1 VVREARRGIYAAF
14 VVMGMILA
22 APGIAFAQP
31 PSADSEAPFDDSG
44 GSETADDTG
53 QHGRINGH
61 LPPRRENVDVV
72 SKLRLTGVED
82 GIGDVTVFKDTAYL
96 AAYVGECG
104 SSGVHIVDISD
115 VENPVKIGFIPT
127 DVGSFVAEGVQVITV
142 RTLHFRGDVLIF
154 NNELC
159 AESETPTGGATMVDV
174 TDPSNP
180 KILAEGF
187 GDFDTDGV
195 PDETGIAH
203 QVHSAFLWQAGIK
216 AYAVLVDDEE
226 VEDVDI
232 FDVTNPRRP
241 VKIAEY
247 DLAAM
252 FPQILQPEIPTL
264 TEVFFHDVIVKR
276 IDEIPG
282 QISQLLPGRQVMLA
296 SYWDAGYVA
305 LDVSD
310 PTTPIY
316 LGDTDFTNPDP
327 ELLESTGDTR
337 VPEGNAHYAEFTKDD
352 EYVIG
357 ADEDFD
363 PYALEGRNLTDDTPL
378 SAGQGSDTPPLE
390 PGETIEG
397 ETVFVGRACD
407 VDPAV
412 PTGDGSQIAVVERGE
427 CTFTEK
433 VANVEEAGGYTAVL
447 IFNREGADAC
457 TATLGM
463 SVEGG
468 IPTFGVIPRDQG
480 FALFD
485 EPYNDAACLAGDG
498 TATAPIPIGTVGD
511 EVSFTSY
518 FDGWGYVHL
527 YDANRG
533 RMGGAELDTYAIPEA
548 HNPRF
553 AANRGALSVHEVATS
568 AVDAS
573 LVYLSY
579 YAGGFRVLQIQN
591 NELVEVGSFIDR
603 RGSNFWGVQ
612 VFSDNNTE
620 YVAASDIDYGLY
632 IFKYTGG
639 P

>member
-1 VVREARRGIYAAF
+1 MITTARRG
-14 VVMGMILA
+14 VGTSLLVMGMILA
-22 APGIAFAQP
+22 SPSSALGQP
-31 PSADSEAPFDDSG
+31 PSPEDDGVVDAASAY
-44 GSETADDTG
+44 ETAGGPG
-53 QHGRINGH
+53 QHGRIEGH
-61 LPPRRENVDVV
+61 LPPRRENVELV
-72 SKLRLTGVED
+72 SKLRLTDVED
-82 GIGDVTVFKDTAYL
+82 GIADVTVFEDTAYL
-96 AAYVGECG
+96 AAFAGECG

-115 VENPVKIGFIPT
+115 VENPVKTGFIPT
-127 DVGSFVAEGVQVITV
+127 DVGSFVGEGVHVITV
-142 RTLHFRGDVLIF
+142 RTPRFQGDVLIF

-159 AESETPTGGATMVDV
+159 GESETPTGGATMVDV
-174 TDPSNP
+174 TDPSHP
-180 KILAEGF
+180 RILAEGF

-195 PDETGIAH
+195 PDDTGVAH
-203 QVHSAFLWQAGIK
+203 QVHSAFLWQAGLK

-226 VEDVDI
+226 VADVDI

-310 PTTPIY
+310 PTQPVY

-337 VPEGNAHYAEFTKDD
+337 VPEGNAHQAEFTKDD
-352 EYVIG
+352 EFVIG

-378 SAGQGSDTPPLE
+378 FAGQGSDTPPLE
-390 PGETIEG
+390 PGETIQG

-407 VDPAV
+407 IDPAV
-412 PTGDGSQIAVVERGE
+412 PTGDGSQVAVVERGE

-433 VANVEEAGGYTAVL
+433 VANVEEAGGYIAVL
-447 IFNREGADAC
+447 IFNREGSDAC
-457 TATLGM
+457 NATLGM
-463 SVEGG
+463 LVEGG
-468 IPTFGVIPRDQG
+468 IPTFGVIPREQG
-480 FALFD
+480 YALFD
-485 EPYNDAACLAGDG
+485 EPYDNEACLAGDG
-498 TATAPIPIGTVGD
+498 TQTAPIPIGTVGD

-527 YDANRG
+527 YDSSRG
-533 RMGGAELDTYAIPEA
+533 GMGTELDTYAIPEA

-573 LVYLSY
+573 LAYLSY

-591 NELVEVGSFIDR
+591 DELVEVGSFIDR
-603 RGSNFWGVQ
+603 RGNNFWGVQ
-612 VFSDNNTE
+612 VFNDENTE
-620 YVAASDIDYGLY
+620 YVAASDRDYGLY

-639 P
+639 G